1 MYEGMKRQ
9 FALISILSAL
19 ALPAAAQ
26 DFSAPG
32 MPDPALPNISGAAL
46 PGISGY
52 APAAPKGP
60 LSRVANVSLSLK
72 AKLTDNGE
80 DLTRGLTW
88 RVFRPD
94 PGPDGKL
101 PLVASSQGGSAT
113 FELVP
118 GSYLVHAAFGR
129 AGATKRITL
138 RKDAA
143 TEVVVLDAGGLKL
156 NAVGPGGKQVHA
168 EKLRFSIYEAKQDAN
183 GDRPLVAKDIK
194 PNSVVRL
201 NAGMYH
207 VVSTYGAINAVVR
220 SDIRVEAG
228 KLTEAAVEH
237 SAGEITLKLVREAGG
252 EALADTSWS
261 ILTES
266 GDPVTEKVG
275 PYASM
280 VLANGNYTVI
290 AKNRDHIYQRN
301 ITVEGGIDAELEV
314 LANEQSEIDPGDG
327 E

>member
-1 MYEGMKRQ
+1 MFEGMTRQ
-9 FALISILSAL
+9 FALAFILAGL
-19 ALPAAAQ
+19 AHPAAAQ
-26 DFSAPG
+26 DFSSPG
-32 MPDPALPNISGAAL
+32 LSVPNL

-52 APAAPKGP
+52 APAAPREP
-60 LSRVANVSLSLK
+60 LAHNGSIALSLK
-72 AKLTDNGE
+72 AKLTDDGSE
-80 DLTRGLTW
+80 LKHGLTW
-88 RVFRPD
+88 RIFRPD
-94 PGPDGKL
+94 AGADGKL
-101 PLVASSQGGSAT
+101 PLVASSQGGSVT
-113 FELVP
+113 FELAP

-143 TEVVVLDAGGLKL
+143 TEIVVLDAGGLKL
-156 NAVGPGGKQVHA
+156 NAVGPGGRQVHA

-183 GDRPLVAKDIK
+183 GDRPLVAKDVK
-194 PNSVVRL
+194 PNTVVRL

-237 SAGEITLKLVREAGG
+237 SAAEITLKLVRESGG

-266 GDPVTEKVG
+266 GDPVTEKIG

-290 AKNRDHIYQRN
+290 AKNREHIYQRN
-301 ITVEGGIDAELEV
+301 ISVEGGKDQEMEV

-327 E
+327 D